1 MPEPGILLK
10 YVHILAAMVYVS
22 GYIGGTIL
30 QIQAGR
36 AADWP
41 TRRTLQNAAN
51 VFSNRILVPAFLA
64 AGIVGIITAATLGYP
79 ILSGWVLYALIV
91 YVVMLAI
98 GIGYWARLGKSI
110 DRAIDASDE
119 AAFAALRDR
128 PATLYIS
135 IVDGFLLLLLIY
147 LMVVKPS

>member
-10 YVHILAAMVYVS
+10 YVHILAAMVYVA
-22 GYIGGTIL
+22 GFIGGSLL
-30 QIQAGR
+30 QIWAGR

-64 AGIVGIITAATLGYP
+64 AGILGVITAAVLGYP

-110 DRAIDASDE
+110 DRAIEASDE
-119 AAFAALRDR
+119 AAFAVLRDR
-128 PATLYIS
+128 PASRYIT
-135 IVDGFLLLLLIY
+135 IVDVLLLLLIIY